1 MKYTKLATTFLF
13 VGMLMLSGCGSSDT
27 ADTTPP
33 VTTTPPTT
41 GDTTPPVTGST
52 APVTHETSVLT
63 TSGESIPVQSTTE
76 GFNFIGYEGKPVL
89 LEFYGDTCPHCVDAI
104 PSYNNLQA
112 KYGNDI
118 LILTI
123 DAPGP
128 FSTLDNAGLQ
138 AFVASHG
145 ITYRTVSQENQ
156 GNMKAYAE
164 ELVGVMPGVPYVLI
178 LNRNGVITSQYLGP
192 NESQLEAAILDVL

>member
-1 MKYTKLATTFLF
+1 MKFNKLAAVFLF
-13 VGMLMLSGCGSSDT
+13 AGMLMLSGCGSSDST
-27 ADTTPP
+27 
-33 VTTTPPTT
+33 TTTPPS
-41 GDTTPPVTGST
+41 TTPPTGNP
-52 APVTHETSVLT
+52 APGEPSAPITHETSVLT
-63 TSGESIPVQSTTE
+63 VSGESIPVQVTTE
-76 GFNFIGYEGKPVL
+76 GFHFTGYAGKPVL
-89 LEFYGDTCPHCVDAI
+89 LEFYGDTCPHCIDAI

-128 FSTLDNAGLQ
+128 YATLNNAGLQ
-138 AFVASHG
+138 SFVASHG

-164 ELVGVMPGVPYVLI
+164 ELVGTMGGVPYVIMLDS
-178 LNRNGVITSQYLGP
+178 NGVISSQILGP

>member
-13 VGMLMLSGCGSSDT
+13 AGMLMLSGCGSSDT

-33 VTTTPPTT
+33 VNNTPPS
-41 GDTTPPVTGST
+41 GST

-63 TSGESIPVQSTTE
+63 TSGESIPVQATTE

-89 LEFYGDTCPHCVDAI
+89 LEFYGDTCPHCIDAI
-104 PSYNNLQA
+104 PEYNNIQA

-123 DAPGP
+123 DAPGA
-128 FSTLDNAGLQ
+128 FATLDNAGLQ

-145 ITYRTVSQENQ
+145 ITYRTISQENQ

-164 ELVGVMPGVPYVLI
+164 ELVGAMPGVPYVLI

-192 NESQLEAAILDVL
+192 NESQLEAAILDVI